1 MAIMI
6 PSLCDPASVN
16 GEQYIFRALES
27 GAASKSWVVFH
38 SMKLG
43 VHPTQL
49 KGEADF
55 VALIPKMGVLVM
67 EIKSYSG
74 QIYEGYS
81 KGRRKDP
88 FEQVWNESLAIRD
101 YIYSRSDL
109 KKFRKLP
116 FACLVVYPFGV
127 CEPNGTAYS
136 RGQFADA
143 SDFGEG
149 DVSEVIFRKFH
160 TEIDRI
166 HKRLGAPAREASAD
180 FCGESFDVL
189 KNALTSYLGFK
200 ESPQARV
207 RIINEEITRYTD
219 EQDFL
224 IKCIIPFN
232 PRTLVTGLPGTGKT
246 ISALETA
253 DIKKEQGKKTL
264 FLCESERL
272 KEQVKKQ
279 CSYGDISEGIS
290 GQCIAATAK
299 QLSEFADTQNGKFQ
313 NGKIFDFL
321 ITDEAQESLKDQK
334 AAQCA
339 DKLLKGGFEN
349 GMWAIFG
356 DISLG
361 NSFLSE
367 IPDPNIDK
375 LRENLK
381 KIRPA
386 VCNLFLNCRNPKEI
400 CQTAYIF
407 GDPSLNY
414 ELIARPNGGEYP
426 IWKYY
431 NSEES
436 QSRLLADTLREL
448 EKRVPNLSDIAVLSP
463 KTNSA
468 AARLASDE
476 RWKDK
481 LSPNIGSEN
490 KIRYSRIDDFAS
502 MESMA
507 VVITDLNTLDGLP
520 AERSFSLAAMRSKY
534 LLRILADAKIRPQ
547 VAGKFAQRKA
557 SLSETAFFKDKMF
570 KNLNL

>member
-16 GEQYIFRALES
+16 GEQYIFRALENGS
-27 GAASKSWVVFH
+27 ASKSWVVFH

-81 KGRRKDP
+81 KSRRKDP
-88 FEQVWNESLAIRD
+88 FEQVWDESLAIRD

-143 SDFGEG
+143 SDFDGR
-149 DVSEVIFRKFH
+149 DVSEAIFQKFRD
-160 TEIDRI
+160 ELDRV
-166 HKRLGAPAREASAD
+166 HKRLGNVARNASAD
-180 FCGESFDVL
+180 FCGENFDIL
-189 KNALTSYLGFK
+189 RNALTSYLGFK

-207 RIINEEITRYTD
+207 RILNEEITRYTD

-253 DIKKEQGKKTL
+253 DIKKRQGKKTL

-272 KEQVKKQ
+272 KKQVERQ
-279 CSYGDISEGIS
+279 CSYADIADGIS
-290 GQCIAATAK
+290 ALCVASTAR
-299 QLSEFADTQNGKFQ
+299 QLSEFAASRGGNF
-313 NGKIFDFL
+313 NEEESFDFL
-321 ITDEAQESLKDQK
+321 IADEAQESLKDRNVVQY
-334 AAQCA
+334 ANA
-339 DKLLKGGFEN
+339 LLKGGFEN
-349 GMWAIFG
+349 GMWAVFG
-356 DISLG
+356 DVSLE
-361 NSFLSE
+361 NSLSE
-367 IPDPNIDK
+367 TDKDPDAAR

-381 KIRPA
+381 RVRPA
-386 VCNLFLNCRNPKEI
+386 VCNLFLNCRNPREV

-407 GDPSLNY
+407 GDPGLNY
-414 ELIARPNGGEYP
+414 RIIARPNGGEYP
-426 IWKYY
+426 LWKYY

-448 EKRVPNLSDIAVLSP
+448 EKLVPNPSDITVLSP

-468 AARLASDE
+468 AARLADDE
-476 RWKDK
+476 KWRDK
-481 LSPNIGSEN
+481 LSPDMDAKD
-490 KIRYSRIDDFAS
+490 KIHYSRIDDFAS

-507 VVITDLNTLDGLP
+507 VVITDLSTIEGTA
-520 AERSFSLAAMRSKY
+520 AERNFSLAAMRSKY
-534 LLRILADAKIRPQ
+534 LLRILADTKIRPQ